1 MSARLRASALS
12 LWWFVCFIVCIGLIS
27 ATVADEQ
34 APESG
39 SDSETLTVFLVRHAE
54 KVRGPDVGRDP
65 TLTEAGRARAHAL
78 AHTLAH
84 AGIDAIYTTEWRRTI
99 ETGAQLAQTLDIEPK
114 VIRAEQGFIDKM
126 RRILLEQK
134 GRRVVVVGHSD
145 TTPALARALGADDA
159 PDIADNDFDDIYQ
172 VVISE
177 QGTHFIHLRY
187 GHPTP

>member
-1 MSARLRASALS
+1 MSARLRASTLS
-12 LWWFVCFIVCIGLIS
+12 LWLFVGCVGLMGS
-27 ATVADEQ
+27 TSTALADGQEAESRT
-34 APESG
+34 APQSI
-39 SDSETLTVFLVRHAE
+39 TVFLVRHAE

-65 TLTEAGRARAHAL
+65 MLTEAGRARAQAL

-84 AGIDAIYTTEWRRTI
+84 ADIDAIYTTEWRRTI
-99 ETGAQLAQTLDIEPK
+99 ETGARLAQTLDIESK
-114 VIRAEQGFIDKM
+114 VIRADQRFIDKM

-145 TTPALARALGADDA
+145 TTPALARALGAEEA

-172 VVISE
+172 LVISE
-177 QGTHFIHLRY
+177 QGTHFVHLRY